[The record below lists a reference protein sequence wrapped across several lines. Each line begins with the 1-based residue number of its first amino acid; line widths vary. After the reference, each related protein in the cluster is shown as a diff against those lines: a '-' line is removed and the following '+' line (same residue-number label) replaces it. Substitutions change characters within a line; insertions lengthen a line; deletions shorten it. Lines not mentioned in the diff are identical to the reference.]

1 MGWRHGEGFESVGMD
16 RGVVMMARFRMRDE
30 VGMTTAGMVLA
41 MLLTLS
47 LVFSTAQVYRVQSIS
62 SRTQSVADAAAL
74 AAQNVVAEFMIA
86 VRVCDAVVLS
96 LTLAS
101 GVCTGLGVVALC
113 VPGGQAIG
121 GELLSAAGRI
131 GDARDSFSQRAAS
144 GLNRVQRSLPF
155 LSAAAAAAV
164 AESNA
169 RGSSSYVA
177 LAVSVPARAPDIVL
191 PDDGGATRHAADSA
205 NGQADAIRAAAQ
217 QADQAAQEANA
228 AKARAFEHD
237 CGARPAYCM
246 AERAEALAGLSGA
259 ENPLYSSVD
268 AWSFSVALERARAY
282 YAARLEAE
290 WPQGES
296 MEEQVRSQMRKR
308 LYAFACEELSSGY
321 VHEDA
326 GSFEAY
332 FPSLPRNTAQ
342 MKETSLFTEQA
353 YPCTQDED
361 GRVVMHAW
369 QGCPRVADVAWMG
382 SIAEMEGGSYAE
394 CESCHFTA
402 SSMGEVASASSVIDN
417 GFEYH
422 YAIVADAARDYA
434 QALDRARPA
443 AQEVRDRAS
452 SVFDEVVDALKQA
465 GGMRINAN
473 PPGSKGVVVLVSSVG
488 ADAPAAG
495 FESTFV
501 QATGAL
507 GTRVAVSSATLV
519 ADPSGEGENVLT
531 SVLDGL
537 KPAGG
542 ALVGAS
548 GLVLSCWSGL
558 LGVYARGQDALRDVV
573 RSALDGL
580 PLVGASGL
588 GDWAADALESAI
600 GAVGLEPANLDAL
613 RPVLVNSAHVAAADE
628 GGAACARL
636 VELKR
641 AAVEHPLASN
651 DAFAAVVGATEQSVL
666 ERIDAAGDSVEV
678 ATMDIEGT
686 AHPVTVALPPCA
698 KDFSKGVVER
708 ITGTLL
714 SVYSSV
720 TGVRA
725 WD

>member
-1 MGWRHGEGFESVGMD
+1 
-16 RGVVMMARFRMRDE
+16 MAGFRMRDE
-30 VGMTTAGMVLA
+30 AGMTTAGMVLA

-101 GVCTGLGVVALC
+101 GVCTGLAVAALC

-121 GELLSAAGRI
+121 GELLNAAGRV
-131 GDARDSFSQRAAS
+131 GDARNSFSQRAAS

-164 AESNA
+164 ASSNA
-169 RGSSSYVA
+169 RGASSYVA
-177 LAVSVPARAPDIVL
+177 LAVSVPAKASDITL
-191 PDDGGATRHAADSA
+191 PDDGGAGRRALDSA
-205 NGQADAIRAAAQ
+205 NGQADAIREAAQ
-217 QADQAAQEANA
+217 QADRAVQEANE
-228 AKARAFEHD
+228 AKRRAFEHD

-246 AERAEALAGLSGA
+246 SERAEALSGLSGS

-268 AWSFSVALERARAY
+268 AWSFSVALERARNY

-290 WPQGES
+290 RPQGDS
-296 MEEQVRSQMRKR
+296 VDEQVRSQMRKR
-308 LYAFACEELSSGY
+308 LYAFACKELAHGY
-321 VHEDA
+321 VHEDSD
-326 GSFEAY
+326 SFDAY
-332 FPSLPRNTAQ
+332 FPSLPRNTEQ
-342 MKETSLFTEQA
+342 MKGTSLFTEQV
-353 YPCTQDED
+353 YPCTQDEE
-361 GRVVMHAW
+361 GRIVMHAW
-369 QGCPRVADVAWMG
+369 QGCPLVDEVAWMG
-382 SIAEMEGGSYAE
+382 SIEEMTNASYAE
-394 CESCHFTA
+394 CGACHFTA

-422 YAIVADAARDYA
+422 YAIVADAARDYG

-443 AQEVRDRAS
+443 SREVRERAS
-452 SVFDEVVDALKQA
+452 SVFDEVGSALSQA
-465 GGMRINAN
+465 GGMRIDAN

-488 ADAPAAG
+488 ADAPTTG

-501 QATGAL
+501 QVTGSL

-548 GLVLSCWSGL
+548 GVVLSCWSGL

-580 PLVGASGL
+580 PLVGATGL

-600 GAVGLEPANLDAL
+600 GAAGLEPANLDAL

-628 GGAACARL
+628 NQAACARL

-651 DAFAAVVGATEQSVL
+651 DAFTAVVGATEQSVL

-686 AHPVTVALPPCA
+686 EVPVTVALPPCA

-708 ITGTLL
+708 IAETLL
-714 SVYSSV
+714 SVRSSV